1 MVKKLASLRTLY
13 FLLSVTVTSFC
24 TPRASLAQD
33 DFFSTIDVDIAE
45 TKSSDLSV
53 IGWLT
58 QTATAG
64 IEKPSN
70 LFARTDRGLSG
81 LQTSLFAQ
89 VDGKL
94 SDKSNFRVSGKYYH
108 DAIYKLESDIPH
120 SKEERDQLRNRLE
133 IRDFYFDYQ
142 ADNGVYFKLGNQ
154 TIAWGMSEYLRV
166 TDQINVEDQFAIAQ
180 QDLEDL
186 RLPAPAALIS
196 YRIGDWL
203 LDAVV
208 TYDADRNQNAP
219 ERDEFDLFAPLRNRG
234 FSLNRQDTKN
244 MTEGFVRLSTQL
256 NSGDLQFVA
265 GEFNDNNLSVDNIL
279 FSGAAEPVVNFNQN
293 RSRTIGAAANWVEGA
308 WLFYGEVAALYD
320 FAVRPNPTSFLQKVD
335 GWDQKNQTLA
345 VAGIEYNGF
354 RNLFLSLELD
364 SIHTW
369 DHDRSMQAPVDQISL
384 GARFLWTAINER
396 LRVVGVWN
404 KLANN
409 WGRVSRLSVDYNWS
423 DNLDL
428 GFLWVDYNA
437 SRDSIFYEFRN
448 NDVVQLQMRYS
459 FQL

>member
-1 MVKKLASLRTLY
+1 MLRVFTLAI
-13 FLLSVTVTSFC
+13 C
-24 TPRASLAQD
+24 TPVSLLAQD

-45 TKSSDLSV
+45 TNSSDYSL

-58 QTATAG
+58 QSATAG

-70 LFARTDRGLSG
+70 LFARTDRELSG

-89 VDGKL
+89 LDGKL
-94 SDKSNFRVSGKYYH
+94 SEKSNFRVSGKYYH
-108 DAIYKLESDIPH
+108 DHIYKLKNDLPH

-142 ADNGVYFKLGNQ
+142 ADNGFYFKLGNQ
-154 TIAWGMSEYLRV
+154 TIAWGLSEYIRV

-186 RLPAPAALIS
+186 RLPAPAALMS
-196 YRIGDWL
+196 YRLGNWL
-203 LDAVV
+203 VDAVV

-234 FSLNRQDTKN
+234 FALNRQDTKN

-256 NSGDLQFVA
+256 SSGDLQLVA
-265 GEFNDNNLSVDNIL
+265 GEFNDNNLSVDNIAAL
-279 FSGAAEPVVNFNQN
+279 GSAEPVVNFNQN
-293 RSRTIGAAANWVEGA
+293 RTRMIGAAANWVEGS
-308 WLFYGEVAALYD
+308 WLFYGELGVLYD
-320 FAVRPNPTSFLQKVD
+320 FAVRPNADSFFQKVD

-345 VAGIEYNGF
+345 VAGIEYTGF

-364 SIHTW
+364 NITTH
-369 DHDRSMQAPVDQISL
+369 DHDRTMQAPSDQLSL
-384 GARFLWTAINER
+384 GARFHWSAINER

-409 WGRVSRLSVDYNWS
+409 WGRVSRLSIDYNWS
-423 DNLDL
+423 DRLDL

-437 SRDSIFYEFRN
+437 SRDSVFYEFRN
-448 NDVVQLQMRYS
+448 NDVVQLQMRYN